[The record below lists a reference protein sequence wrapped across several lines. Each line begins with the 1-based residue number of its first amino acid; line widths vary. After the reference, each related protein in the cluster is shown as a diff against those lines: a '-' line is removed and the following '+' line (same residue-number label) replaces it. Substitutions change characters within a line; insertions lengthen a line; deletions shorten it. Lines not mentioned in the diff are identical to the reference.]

1 MGGRKCMAKRKRL
14 NNEQVLLIKGKQI
27 DMMASMNRATREISN
42 IEDRSEL
49 LCIIR
54 DINNMITKFTD
65 LYEKTIKV

>member
-14 NNEQVLLIKGKQI
+14 NNEQVLLIKGKQMHI
-27 DMMASMNRATREISN
+27 MASMNRATREISN

-54 DINNMITKFTD
+54 DINNKISKFTD

>member
-1 MGGRKCMAKRKRL
+1 MAKRKRL
-14 NNEQVLLIKGKQI
+14 DNEQVLLIKGKQI